1 MNTYLFRSLRFF
13 RKPNSQGLVD
23 VDIDINGESILKGYM
38 ELDISKVRSL
48 VEKLIKFDMKK
59 VSEIVFPFSYCAH
72 F

>member
-1 MNTYLFRSLRFF
+1 
-13 RKPNSQGLVD
+13 
-23 VDIDINGESILKGYM
+23 
-38 ELDISKVRSL
+38 L